1 MISGA
6 MSQSRFLPHCLAPV
20 PAALL
25 NLEQFLTLKSRTGKG
40 TCTAT
45 GFSANNAKQV
55 GVTSMWNQIK
65 AQWNSPSW
73 RSLPSQGEVSPR
85 RASAR
90 TTVSKNHIMDCEN
103 GHYHITCKGN
113 RYFNMV
119 PQPGLLLTA
128 GNIFLSQK
136 QRAMASLCLAAAAS
150 TSPGE
155 KFWIW
160 GPILESAFWQDFQVI
175 QVNV

>member
-25 NLEQFLTLKSRTGKG
+25 NLEQFLTLKSGTGKD

-85 RASAR
+85 RASALLSPK
-90 TTVSKNHIMDCEN
+90 TTSWTVKMDTITLHAKATDILIWFPSQVYCSQQGTSSFPKSKEPWHLCVWLLQPLHHLEKNSESE
-103 GHYHITCKGN
+103 
-113 RYFNMV
+113 V
-119 PQPGLLLTA
+119 PPWNLHFDK
-128 GNIFLSQK
+128 ISK
-136 QRAMASLCLAAAAS
+136 
-150 TSPGE
+150 
-155 KFWIW
+155 
-160 GPILESAFWQDFQVI
+160 
-175 QVNV
+175 